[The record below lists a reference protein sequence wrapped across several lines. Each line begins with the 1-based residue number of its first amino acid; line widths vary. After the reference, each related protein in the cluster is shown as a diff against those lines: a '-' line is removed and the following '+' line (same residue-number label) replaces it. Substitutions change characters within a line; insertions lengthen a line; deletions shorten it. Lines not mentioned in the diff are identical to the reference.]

1 MLRGGLVVAALV
13 AASLAA
19 AVPVQGAGRASVAA
33 LQVALLAKGLYHAPI
48 DGVRG
53 PRTTAAL
60 RGFQR
65 RAGLRV
71 DGIVGP
77 RTRRALGRL
86 GRHHLGSRPLRPG
99 LVGWDVAALQ
109 FELARHGFGAGFDG
123 VFGDVTEAE
132 LREYQRYEGLIV
144 DGVAGPATLGSL
156 RRAASVPFPLGGK
169 SVGVRAVEVAE
180 HYFGVPYVW
189 AGDSPAGGFDC
200 SGLVQYVYGQLGVP
214 LLHGTRW
221 QLQAGQPVARS
232 RLNAGDLVFF
242 EQTGRGPRHVGI
254 YVGRG
259 WLIEAPHTGDVV
271 RLSRL
276 NILSRVLGYVGATR
290 PSR

>member
-1 MLRGGLVVAALV
+1 TVATRPTPRPASRASGRAFRVRRDAACASAPRRRRGGSESAPGTMLRGGLVVAALV

-109 FELARHGFGAGFDG
+109 LELARHGF
-123 VFGDVTEAE
+123 
-132 LREYQRYEGLIV
+132 
-144 DGVAGPATLGSL
+144 
-156 RRAASVPFPLGGK
+156 
-169 SVGVRAVEVAE
+169 
-180 HYFGVPYVW
+180 
-189 AGDSPAGGFDC
+189 
-200 SGLVQYVYGQLGVP
+200 
-214 LLHGTRW
+214 
-221 QLQAGQPVARS
+221 
-232 RLNAGDLVFF
+232 
-242 EQTGRGPRHVGI
+242 
-254 YVGRG
+254 
-259 WLIEAPHTGDVV
+259 
-271 RLSRL
+271 
-276 NILSRVLGYVGATR
+276 
-290 PSR
+290 